1 MNELINAV
9 TAFIAR
15 QHGEDHT
22 GHDWHHIRRVTD
34 MALFLQTKEGGDRN
48 IIHLAALLHDVSD
61 HKLNGGIL
69 DINGKT
75 ASNVI
80 LDLGGD
86 FELANKIGQIV
97 NEISFKGALVK
108 DNVTSLESK
117 IVQDADRLDS
127 IGAIGIA
134 RAFAFGGSKN
144 RPIYQPEVGHEL
156 HNDFETYANA
166 KSHTINHFYEKL
178 LLLKSRLHTP
188 TAIHIGQERHDFME
202 SYLQQFYREWNGK
215 ND

>member
-9 TAFIAR
+9 TAFIER
-15 QHGEDHT
+15 HHSEDAT

-86 FELANKIGQIV
+86 FDLANKIGQIV
-97 NEISFKGALVK
+97 NEISFKGALVE

-117 IVQDADRLDS
+117 IVQDADRLDA

-134 RAFAFGGSKN
+134 RTFAFGGN
-144 RPIYQPEVGHEL
+144 HNQAIYDPEITPTNHST
-156 HNDFETYANA
+156 FEEYAQSR
-166 KSHTINHFYEKL
+166 SHTINHFYEKL
-178 LLLKSRLHTP
+178 LLLKDRLHT
-188 TAIHIGQERHDFME
+188 TEAKRIGKERHDFMVSFLE
-202 SYLQQFYREWNGK
+202 QFYSEWSIK
-215 ND
+215 